1 MTRIDNETQ
10 DIHLTKGDAPTSEFN
25 RLAVCLPILN
35 VATGEEEYYKFK
47 FTDKLS
53 FVVFEKKG
61 YTKEEVF
68 RIDWIVKDLNYPE
81 ESESVEIPLIE
92 ELTKL
97 FPQTNKKKVYWYDI
111 CLNDTTTILGFDED
125 GAKKLIVYPEGG
137 GADE

>member
-1 MTRIDNETQ
+1 M
-10 DIHLTKGDAPTSEFN
+10 
-25 RLAVCLPILN
+25 N
-35 VATGEEEYYKFK
+35 VTTGEEEYYKFK

-68 RIDWIVKDLNYPE
+68 RIDWVVKDLNYPE

-137 GADE
+137 EADE